1 MAIPRLPTYP
11 LPRPEDF
18 PKNKVGWTFAPERAV
33 LLIHDMQ
40 DYFLHFFGE
49 ESPLVAQ
56 LVANIAALRAFCKS
70 RGVPVVYTAQPI
82 DQSPKDRGLLNDMWG
97 PGLNAHPQLK
107 DVAAAL
113 APDSDDT
120 VLVKWR
126 YSAFQRS
133 PLEQMMKDWG
143 RDQLLICGVYGHI
156 GCLATALDAFMRDFE
171 TFVVGDAI
179 ADFSPEDH
187 DMTLRYVAGR
197 CGGVVGTDALIR
209 APAPPLTRAAVEARV
224 RTLISL
230 DGEIFDP
237 NENLINYGLDSVRV
251 MTLVTEWRKLGVDV
265 GFVDLAD
272 HPTLEGWWALIE
284 RKLSAA

>member
-1 MAIPRLPTYP
+1 MAIPRLSAYP

-33 LLIHDMQ
+33 LLVHDMQ

-56 LVANIAALRAFCKS
+56 LVANVAALRASCKS
-70 RGVPVVYTAQPI
+70 RGIPIVYTAQPA

-97 PGLNAHPQLK
+97 PGLNAHPELK
-107 DVAAAL
+107 NIAAAL
-113 APDSDDT
+113 TPESDDM

-143 RDQLLICGVYGHI
+143 RDQLVICGVYGHI
-156 GCLATALDAFMRDFE
+156 GCLATALDSFMRDFE

-179 ADFSPEDH
+179 ADFSAEDH
-187 DMTLRYVAGR
+187 DMTLKHVAGR
-197 CGGVVGTDALIR
+197 CGVVVGVDALIGAAASR
-209 APAPPLTRAAVEARV
+209 LTRADVEARV

-230 DGEIFDP
+230 DGESFDP
-237 NENLINYGLDSVRV
+237 NENLMNYGLDSVRV
-251 MTLVTEWRKLGVDV
+251 MTLVTEWRKLGVEI
-265 GFVDLAD
+265 GFADLAD
-272 HPTLEGWWALIE
+272 NPTLERWWALIE
-284 RKLSAA
+284 RRLAAA

>member
-1 MAIPRLPTYP
+1 MAIPRLPTYS
-11 LPRPEDF
+11 LPQPEDF
-18 PKNKVGWTFAPERAV
+18 PKNRVGWTFAPKRAV

-49 ESPLVAQ
+49 DSPLVAQ
-56 LVANIAALRAFCKS
+56 LVANVAALRAFCTS
-70 RGVPVVYTAQPI
+70 HAVPVVYTAQPI
-82 DQSPKDRGLLNDMWG
+82 DQSLEDRGLLNDMWG

-107 DVAAAL
+107 DIAAAL
-113 APDSDDT
+113 APRSEDI

-133 PLEQMMKDWG
+133 PLEQMMREWG
-143 RDQLLICGVYGHI
+143 RDQLVICGVYGHI
-156 GCLATALDAFMRDFE
+156 GCLTTALDSFMRDFE

-187 DMTLRYVAGR
+187 DTTLRYVAGR
-197 CGGVVGTDALIR
+197 CGVVVGVDALIR
-209 APAPPLTRAAVEARV
+209 APASRLTRAEVEAHV

-230 DGEIFDP
+230 DGEMFDP
-237 NENLINYGLDSVRV
+237 TENLMNYGLDSVRV
-251 MTLVTEWRKLGVDV
+251 MTLATQWRKLGVDV

-272 HPTLEGWWALIE
+272 NPTLEGWWALIE
-284 RKLSAA
+284 RKLAAA